1 MHRETRPKGTQENQ
15 NLREV
20 LFMKTKAEIYQMVV
34 TILAEE
40 FEMDKDSITM
50 EVNLYQEL
58 GLDSID
64 AVDLIIRLQELCGK
78 QINPD
83 TFKRVRTVEHV
94 VNAIDD
100 IVNRQ

>member
-1 MHRETRPKGTQENQ
+1 
-15 NLREV
+15 
-20 LFMKTKAEIYQMVV
+20 MKTKDEIYQTVV
-34 TILAEE
+34 NILAEE
-40 FEMDKDSITM
+40 FEMDKQAITM
-50 EVNLYQEL
+50 DVNLYQEL

-64 AVDLIIRLQELCGK
+64 AVDLILRLQEISGK

-83 TFKRVRTVEHV
+83 TFKRVRTVEDV

>member
-1 MHRETRPKGTQENQ
+1 
-15 NLREV
+15 
-20 LFMKTKAEIYQMVV
+20 MKTKGEIYQ
-34 TILAEE
+34 TITNILAEE
-40 FEMDKDSITM
+40 FEMEKGAITM
-50 EVNLYQEL
+50 EVNLYEDL

-64 AVDLIIRLQELCGK
+64 AVDLILRLQEISGK

-83 TFKRVRTVEHV
+83 TFKRVRTVEDV

>member
-1 MHRETRPKGTQENQ
+1 
-15 NLREV
+15 
-20 LFMKTKAEIYQMVV
+20 MKTKDEIYHTVV
-34 TILAEE
+34 TILSEE
-40 FEMDKDSITM
+40 FEMDKNVITM
-50 EVNLYQEL
+50 DVNLYQEL

-64 AVDLIIRLQELCGK
+64 AVDLILRLQDLCGK
-78 QINPD
+78 QINPE

>member
-1 MHRETRPKGTQENQ
+1 
-15 NLREV
+15 
-20 LFMKTKAEIYQMVV
+20 MKTKDAIYRTVV
-34 TILAEE
+34 NILSEE
-40 FEMDKDSITM
+40 FEMDKNSVTM
-50 EVNLYQEL
+50 EVNLYEDL

-64 AVDLIIRLQELCGK
+64 AVDLILRLQETSGR

-83 TFKRVRTVEHV
+83 TFKRVRTVRDV